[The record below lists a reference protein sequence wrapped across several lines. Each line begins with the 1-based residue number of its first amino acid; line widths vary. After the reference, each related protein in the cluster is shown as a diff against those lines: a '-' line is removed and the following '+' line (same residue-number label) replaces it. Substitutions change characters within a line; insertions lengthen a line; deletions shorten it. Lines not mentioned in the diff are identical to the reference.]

1 MGLMA
6 ALFAL
11 GVMSL
16 TWMALIAILIA
27 LQKISPWP
35 RGARLAT
42 ATVLAVLAAGLL
54 AAPHRLPGLVLPGH
68 GGMPSMKA
76 MD

>member
-1 MGLMA
+1 MA

-16 TWMALIAILIA
+16 TWMVLIAALVA
-27 LQKISPWP
+27 LQKLSPWP
-35 RGARLAT
+35 RGARLVT

-54 AAPHRLPGLVLPGH
+54 AAPHQLPGLVVPGH
-68 GGMPSMKA
+68 GGMHPMKA